1 MGDAEGGFAGHRRN
15 EVFLGGVWM
24 PMDATIAAYDAAVTH
39 INVTNLDLILGK
51 ASFKLV
57 EAQWLGAD
65 ASQS

>member
-1 MGDAEGGFAGHRRN
+1 
-15 EVFLGGVWM
+15 M